1 MINIYY
7 KSDNRVNV
15 SNQGALT
22 LFYLRRLRGVITMC
36 QIIEDFK
43 MSLIEDGKSP
53 KTIESYVG
61 DIKAFIEFLGDKGVE
76 FNGTLQRFYVVS
88 YKNFLVESNYE
99 VATINKKINS
109 IHALNRYLVAT
120 GDMKEI
126 VVENSKDRV
135 KIAYGSEKQVEV
147 YSDKEVERIVFYI
160 QNEEKVSKRNKVIVM
175 LLLYTGVRVSEL
187 CSIKIKDIDFLNYSI
202 KIYGKGGK
210 FREVPLKFDLADVIK
225 EYIKDRDYTV
235 KDSEYL
241 IIGQRGALKRD
252 AINTMLERLT
262 KDIGMVNKLK
272 PHTFRHTFCTR
283 LINRGVPISTVS
295 KLEGLSSVDTTA
307 TFYINSSR
315 EEKLKAVNL
324 L

>member
-1 MINIYY
+1 
-7 KSDNRVNV
+7 
-15 SNQGALT
+15 
-22 LFYLRRLRGVITMC
+22 MC
-36 QIIEDFK
+36 QVIEDFK
-43 MSLIEDGKSP
+43 ISLIEDGKSA

-76 FNGTLQRFYVVS
+76 FNGNLQRFYVVS
-88 YKNFLVESNYE
+88 YKNFLVDSNYE
-99 VATINKKINS
+99 VAIINKKINS

-120 GDMKEI
+120 GAMKEI
-126 VVENSKDRV
+126 VVENSKDRI

-147 YSDKEVERIVFYI
+147 YSDKEVERILFYI
-160 QNEEKVSKRNKVIVM
+160 QNESKVTKRNKVIVM
-175 LLLYTGVRVSEL
+175 LLLFTGVRVSEL

-210 FREVPLKFDLADVIK
+210 FREVSLKFELADAIK
-225 EYIKDRDYTV
+225 EYIKDRDYNV

-241 IIGQRGALKRD
+241 IIGQRGALRRD

-262 KDIGMVNKLK
+262 KEIGMVNKLK

-283 LINRGVPISTVS
+283 LINRGVPISTLS
-295 KLEGLSSVDTTA
+295 KLAGHSSVDTTA

>member
-1 MINIYY
+1 MNEIVEN
-7 KSDNRVNV
+7 
-15 SNQGALT
+15 
-22 LFYLRRLRGVITMC
+22 
-36 QIIEDFK
+36 FK
-43 MSLIEDGKSP
+43 ISLIEDGKSP

-61 DIKAFIEFLGDKGVE
+61 DIKAFKEFLESKGVE

-120 GDMKEI
+120 GEMKEI

-147 YSDKEVERIVFYI
+147 YSDKEVDRILFYI
-160 QNEEKVSKRNKVIVM
+160 QNESKVSKRNKVIVM

-225 EYIKDRDYTV
+225 EYIKDRDYSL

-241 IIGQRGALKRD
+241 VIGQRGALRRD

-262 KDIGMVNKLK
+262 EEIGMINKLK

-295 KLEGLSSVDTTA
+295 KLAGHSSVDTTA

>member
-1 MINIYY
+1 
-7 KSDNRVNV
+7 
-15 SNQGALT
+15 
-22 LFYLRRLRGVITMC
+22 MC
-36 QIIEDFK
+36 KVIEDFK
-43 MSLIEDGKSP
+43 IGLIEDGKSP

-61 DIKAFIEFLGDKGVE
+61 DIKAFIDFLGTKGVE
-76 FNGTLQRFYVVS
+76 FNGALQRLYIVS
-88 YKNFLVESNYE
+88 YKNFLVENNYE

-109 IHALNRYLVAT
+109 IHAFNRYLLAT
-120 GDMKEI
+120 GGMKEI

-147 YSDKEVERIVFYI
+147 YSDKEVDNILFYI
-160 QNEEKVSKRNKVIVM
+160 QNEDKVSKRNKVIVM

-187 CSIKIKDIDFLNYSI
+187 CSIKIRDIDLLNYSI

-210 FREVPLKFDLADVIK
+210 FREVPLKFDLSDAIK
-225 EYIKDRDYTV
+225 EYIRDRDYSV

-241 IIGQRGALKRD
+241 VIGQRGALRRD
-252 AINTMLERLT
+252 AINIMLERLT
-262 KDIGMVNKLK
+262 EEIGMINKLK

-295 KLEGLSSVDTTA
+295 KLAGHSSVDTTM

-315 EEKLKAVNL
+315 EEKMKAVSL

>member
-1 MINIYY
+1 MFLI
-7 KSDNRVNV
+7 KE
-15 SNQGALT
+15 ALT
-22 LFYLRRLRGVITMC
+22 LFYLKKLKGVKIMC
-36 QIIEDFK
+36 QVIEDLK
-43 MSLIEDGKSP
+43 ISLVEDGKSS

-61 DIKAFIEFLGDKGVE
+61 DIKAFIEFLGDKGAE

-120 GDMKEI
+120 GAMKEI
-126 VVENSKDRV
+126 VVENSKDRI

-147 YSDKEVERIVFYI
+147 YSDKEVERILFYI
-160 QNEEKVSKRNKVIVM
+160 QNEENVSKRNKVIVM

-225 EYIKDRDYTV
+225 EYIKDRDYNV

-241 IIGQRGALKRD
+241 VIGQRGALKRD

-272 PHTFRHTFCTR
+272 SHTFRHTFCTR

-295 KLEGLSSVDTTA
+295 KLAGHSSVDTTA

>member
-1 MINIYY
+1 MAMNEIVEN
-7 KSDNRVNV
+7 
-15 SNQGALT
+15 
-22 LFYLRRLRGVITMC
+22 
-36 QIIEDFK
+36 FK
-43 MSLIEDGKSP
+43 VSLIEDGKSP
-53 KTIESYVG
+53 KTIESYIG
-61 DIKAFIEFLGDKGVE
+61 DIKALIEFLGSKGVE

-120 GDMKEI
+120 GDMNEI

-147 YSDKEVERIVFYI
+147 YSDKEVDRILFYI
-160 QNEEKVSKRNKVIVM
+160 QNESKVSKRNKVIVM

-225 EYIKDRDYTV
+225 EYIKERDYSL

-241 IIGQRGALKRD
+241 IIGQRGALRRD

-262 KDIGMVNKLK
+262 DEIGMVNKLK

-295 KLEGLSSVDTTA
+295 KLAGHSSVDTTA

>member
-15 SNQGALT
+15 SNQEALT
-22 LFYLRRLRGVITMC
+22 LFYLRKLRGVITMC
-36 QIIEDFK
+36 QVIEDFK
-43 MSLIEDGKSP
+43 ISLIEDGKSA
-53 KTIESYVG
+53 KTIESYIG
-61 DIKAFIEFLGDKGVE
+61 DIRGFIEFLGSKGVE
-76 FNGTLQRFYVVS
+76 FNGNLQRFYVVS

-109 IHALNRYLVAT
+109 IHALNRYLVAI
-120 GDMKEI
+120 GAMKEI

-147 YSDKEVERIVFYI
+147 YSDKEVERILFYI
-160 QNEEKVSKRNKVIVM
+160 QNEEKVSKRNKVI
-175 LLLYTGVRVSEL
+175 
-187 CSIKIKDIDFLNYSI
+187 
-202 KIYGKGGK
+202 
-210 FREVPLKFDLADVIK
+210 DVIK

-241 IIGQRGALKRD
+241 VIGQRGALKRD

-262 KDIGMVNKLK
+262 KEIGMVNKLK

-295 KLEGLSSVDTTA
+295 KLAGHSSVDTTA

>member
-1 MINIYY
+1 MNEIVEN
-7 KSDNRVNV
+7 
-15 SNQGALT
+15 
-22 LFYLRRLRGVITMC
+22 
-36 QIIEDFK
+36 FK
-43 MSLIEDGKSP
+43 ISLVEDGKSP
-53 KTIESYVG
+53 KTIESYIG

-147 YSDKEVERIVFYI
+147 YSDKEVDRILFYI
-160 QNEEKVSKRNKVIVM
+160 QNESKVSKRNKVVVM

-210 FREVPLKFDLADVIK
+210 FREVPLKFELADVIK
-225 EYIKDRDYTV
+225 EYIKDRDYNV
-235 KDSEYL
+235 KDSGYL
-241 IIGQRGALKRD
+241 VIGQRGALRRD

-262 KDIGMVNKLK
+262 NEIGMVNKLK

-295 KLEGLSSVDTTA
+295 KLAGHSSVDTTA

>member
-1 MINIYY
+1 MFLI
-7 KSDNRVNV
+7 KE
-15 SNQGALT
+15 ALT
-22 LFYLRRLRGVITMC
+22 LFYLKKLKGVKIMC
-36 QIIEDFK
+36 KVIEDFK
-43 MSLIEDGKSP
+43 ISLIEDGKSA

-109 IHALNRYLVAT
+109 IHALNRYLVAI
-120 GDMKEI
+120 GAMKEI

-147 YSDKEVERIVFYI
+147 YSDKEVERILFYI
-160 QNEEKVSKRNKVIVM
+160 QNEEKVSKRNKVI
-175 LLLYTGVRVSEL
+175 
-187 CSIKIKDIDFLNYSI
+187 
-202 KIYGKGGK
+202 
-210 FREVPLKFDLADVIK
+210 DVIK

-241 IIGQRGALKRD
+241 VIGQRGALKRD

-262 KDIGMVNKLK
+262 KEIGMVNKLK

-295 KLEGLSSVDTTA
+295 KLAGHSSVDTTA

>member
-1 MINIYY
+1 MC
-7 KSDNRVNV
+7 K
-15 SNQGALT
+15 
-22 LFYLRRLRGVITMC
+22 VI
-36 QIIEDFK
+36 ENFK
-43 MSLIEDGKSP
+43 ISLIEDGKSD

-61 DIKAFIEFLGDKGVE
+61 DIKAFKEFLGSKGVE

-88 YKNFLVESNYE
+88 YKNFLVESSYE

-120 GDMKEI
+120 GAMKKI

-147 YSDKEVERIVFYI
+147 YSDNEVERILFYI

-187 CSIKIKDIDFLNYSI
+187 CSIK
-202 KIYGKGGK
+202 
-210 FREVPLKFDLADVIK
+210 
-225 EYIKDRDYTV
+225 EYIKERDYNA

-241 IIGQRGALKRD
+241 VIGQRGVLRRD

-295 KLEGLSSVDTTA
+295 KLAGHSSVDTTA